1 MSPSTTPGLVKDEP
15 ILLGR
20 SDVTS
25 PVVPRWHVQAWALP
39 AGTAARHARRLIEQL
54 LTDGGFAGGPLDDAV
69 TVVAELAANAEVHA
83 AHPYE
88 LRVVM
93 IGSRPIWCE
102 VVDADGRVAD
112 VAEHLNP
119 GTTAAMAESGRG
131 LAMVATLSGG
141 RCAVYPATAITTDA
155 VGKAVAFAFPG
166 RR

>member
-1 MSPSTTPGLVKDEP
+1 MSPSTTPGLAKDES

-25 PVVPRWHVQAWALP
+25 PVVPCWHVQAWALP
-39 AGTAARHARRLIEQL
+39 VGTAARHARRLIEQL
-54 LTDGGFAGGPLDDAV
+54 LTDGGFAGDRVDDAV
-69 TVVAELAANAEVHA
+69 TIVAELAANAEVHA

-93 IGSRPIWCE
+93 VGSLPIWCE
-102 VVDADGRVAD
+102 VVDADSRVAE
-112 VAEHLNP
+112 VAEHLHP
-119 GTTAAMAESGRG
+119 GKAPTTAENGRG
-131 LAMVATLSGG
+131 LPVVATLSGG

-155 VGKAVAFAFPG
+155 VGKAVAFAIPG